1 MVRID
6 LPGPIP
12 HSPRARMRRST
23 VQRATGA
30 ALCWALE
37 QSPGLARSEDRVE
50 HLLSQGQDPLSPL
63 SRTEG
68 ALALMA

>member
-1 MVRID
+1 
-6 LPGPIP
+6 
-12 HSPRARMRRST
+12 MRRST

-68 ALALMA
+68 APALMA